1 MNHSFDIEH
10 ARAHGVVEAVLIQN
24 FAFWISHN
32 RANGRHFY
40 QGRTWTYNTVKAF
53 GELFPYLSEP
63 QIRRALDGLIAKG
76 VLVTGNFN
84 ESKVDRTKWYAFTD
98 ECIFLDGQIH
108 LPKSANGSAAG
119 GKSLIRA
126 DGKPQKVNPDNPDGG
141 RATRLAPEWVLPK
154 SWGEWA
160 LKEFPGWTPEH
171 VRFVADKFRDH
182 WISQPKSK
190 ALRTDW
196 RATWRNWCRGEPVF
210 KKDGAG
216 AGGGAW
222 FDTASGILAKAKEV
236 GVEATPGESMPALK
250 ARICAAIE
258 NGGKPP
264 ATAPSRL
271 PQAFVPVPD
280 DGGRPGKNDPNVKD
294 ALSHLKHLTNARM
307 KPKDETGN
315 D

>member
-10 ARAHGVVEAVLIQN
+10 ARLHGVVEAVLIQN
-24 FAFWISHN
+24 LMFWISHN
-32 RANGRHFY
+32 KANGRHFY
-40 QGRTWTYNTVKAF
+40 QDRTWTYNTVNAF
-53 GELFPYLSEP
+53 AELFPYLSSQ

-76 VLVTGNFN
+76 VILGGNFN
-84 ESKVDRTKWYAFTD
+84 ENKYDRTKWYAFAD
-98 ECIFLDGQIH
+98 ESIFLDRQSH
-108 LPKSANGSAAG
+108 LSNPTNGAVGG
-119 GKSLIRA
+119 GKTKT
-126 DGKPQKVNPDNPDGG
+126 DGKPPVNPDNPDGG

-160 LKEFPGWTPEH
+160 LKEFPSWTPDH

-190 ALRTDW
+190 AVKSDW
-196 RATWRNWCRGEPVF
+196 LATWRNWCRGEPAF
-210 KKDGAG
+210 KKDGA
-216 AGGGAW
+216 ASGAW
-222 FDTASGILAKAKEV
+222 FDTASGIEAKAKEV
-236 GVEATPGESMPALK
+236 GIVAMPGESTPALK

-264 ATAPSRL
+264 AAAPSRL

-280 DGGRPGKNDPNVKD
+280 GGAPPGKGDPNVKN
-294 ALSHLKHLTNARM
+294 ALSHLKHLTNVRP